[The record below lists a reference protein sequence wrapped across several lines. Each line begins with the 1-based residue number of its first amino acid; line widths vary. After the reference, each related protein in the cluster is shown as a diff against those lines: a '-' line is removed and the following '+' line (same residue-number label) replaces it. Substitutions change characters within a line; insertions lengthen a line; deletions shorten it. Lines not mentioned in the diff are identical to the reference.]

1 MPDEG
6 NNNLSTAAGRMK
18 AVVIGMS
25 SYSSFSKIYFSLF
38 IYLFSTQC
46 SLWDVSSQ
54 PRFEPKRLVMRVMS
68 PNHSPAREFPPSHL
82 KLLVRKGS
90 RVLIKS

>member
-46 SLWDVSSQ
+46 SLWDVSSPTKVRTQ
-54 PRFEPKRLVMRVMS
+54 ALGNESDEP
-68 PNHSPAREFPPSHL
+68 
-82 KLLVRKGS
+82 
-90 RVLIKS
+90 